1 LKELKAAQYVA
12 DLAAHHRDE
21 DMKRLKA
28 FNRRKEQETAWKD
41 AREWEEKQAEAEK
54 KKAND
59 QLHLFSEQ
67 RENKDAAK
75 EELRQVKAYLSTKIR
90 LDAEEKRAD
99 RAMNEARASVNTL
112 KERSKRAQETAEELH
127 ALRSATPT
135 SPANKPPALLEGPA
149 LLESAREDQKAMQAS
164 TDSMPEPIREESS
177 PRVLSGLLQG
187 RSSSAGFSLF
197 SPWGKKQEASPAM
210 VTV

>member
-1 LKELKAAQYVA
+1 MGAQELKAAQYVA

-41 AREWEEKQAEAEK
+41 AREWEEKQAEAET

-75 EELRQVKAYLSTKIR
+75 
-90 LDAEEKRAD
+90 
-99 RAMNEARASVNTL
+99 ASVATL
-112 KERSKRAQETAEELH
+112 ISL
-127 ALRSATPT
+127 PYM
-135 SPANKPPALLEGPA
+135 SPPHCPNAHSLL
-149 LLESAREDQKAMQAS
+149 
-164 TDSMPEPIREESS
+164 
-177 PRVLSGLLQG
+177 
-187 RSSSAGFSLF
+187 
-197 SPWGKKQEASPAM
+197 
-210 VTV
+210 